1 MKVDEE
7 DTPLV
12 QVEMFINMLVKKQMA
27 AEKEAVRRVQEAT
40 KVEWEKEREVM
51 MRGKQQLRDER
62 TVWDW
67 WKWLMGV
74 EKCISREKR
83 YSN

>member
-1 MKVDEE
+1 MSLSCRGEERRRIDTPKVKVDEE

-40 KVEWEKEREVM
+40 KVE
-51 MRGKQQLRDER
+51 
-62 TVWDW
+62 
-67 WKWLMGV
+67 
-74 EKCISREKR
+74 
-83 YSN
+83 